1 MVGTA
6 GHQILMRRATS
17 NNDGM
22 ESGRRNAA
30 VSNMSLS
37 NSGGRIGVV
46 WEEEAIHCSQ
56 GQLGKWQC
64 HVTHTQIPVR
74 LIRMLNL
81 LFSSL
86 DSFVRRPYISARL
99 KDNICL
105 ESEH

>member
-1 MVGTA
+1 
-6 GHQILMRRATS
+6 
-17 NNDGM
+17 
-22 ESGRRNAA
+22 
-30 VSNMSLS
+30 MSLS

-81 LFSSL
+81 FFLNFYL
-86 DSFVRRPYISARL
+86 RL
-99 KDNICL
+99 KKSRDEVRECMSTEVAGIL
-105 ESEH
+105 FLISLF